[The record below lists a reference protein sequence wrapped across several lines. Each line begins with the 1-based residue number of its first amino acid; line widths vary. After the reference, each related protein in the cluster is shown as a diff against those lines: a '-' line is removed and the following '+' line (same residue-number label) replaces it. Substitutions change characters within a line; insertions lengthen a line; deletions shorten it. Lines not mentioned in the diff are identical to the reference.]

1 MRIDSFRFGSIE
13 VDGKKYGKDV
23 IIDGGGN
30 ARRRKGGFLKFGSHR
45 ITVEEL
51 RDIVAAAE
59 KPDLLI
65 VGLGTAG
72 AARLDPDAEAWAAGE
87 GLELFAALSP
97 QAVERFN
104 QEREKGERKAAAL
117 IHVTC

>member
-23 IIDGGGN
+23 VIDGAGN
-30 ARRRKGGFLKFGSHR
+30 VDRRKGGFLKFGSHR

-51 RDIVAAAE
+51 RDIAAAAE

-65 VGLGTAG
+65 GGLGTAG
-72 AARLDPDAEAWAAGE
+72 AARLDPEAEAWAAGE
-87 GLELFAALSP
+87 GVELFAAVSP
-97 QAVERFN
+97 EAVERFN
-104 QEREKGERKAAAL
+104 REQEKGERRVAAL